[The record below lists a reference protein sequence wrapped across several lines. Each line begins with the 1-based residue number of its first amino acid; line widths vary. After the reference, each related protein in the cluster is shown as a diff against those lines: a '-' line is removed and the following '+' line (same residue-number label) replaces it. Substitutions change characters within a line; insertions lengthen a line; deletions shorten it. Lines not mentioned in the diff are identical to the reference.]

1 MWLYKDRII
10 ESHEDLF
17 LECTDFVY
25 VITYANGQK
34 YIGKKAI
41 RAFRRKPPL
50 KGKKRNRRIMTDLP
64 FKNYQGSHEAAKVL
78 KPVKKEILFQCSS
91 RKTSTY
97 LEMCLCVH
105 HNVLFETQFIN
116 ENIGG
121 TFFSNSLD
129 GLLDA

>member
-17 LECTDFVY
+17 PECTDFVY
-25 VITYANGQK
+25 VITYDNGQK

-41 RAFRRKPPL
+41 RAVRRKPPL
-50 KGKKRNRRIMTDLP
+50 KGYKRNRRIMTDLP
-64 FKNYQGSHEAAKVL
+64 FKNYQGSHINAKIL
-78 KPVKKEILFQCSS
+78 NPVKKEIMFQCSS
-91 RKTSTY
+91 RKTATY
-97 LEMCLCVH
+97 LEMSLLVH
-105 HNVLFETQFIN
+105 MNAIFEKQFVN

-121 TFFSNSLD
+121 KFFSDTLD